1 MTLVPMVIAVQSLQQ
16 LPIHFARKKEKKE
29 KKKET
34 AGEDEN
40 SAGYCGFQLQDLQA
54 FSAEQEVS
62 RLVSLDLS
70 GGQLTFFEWWISL
83 DYLICASVPFR
94 LIFELRQLEL

>member
-1 MTLVPMVIAVQSLQQ
+1 MVIAVQSLQQ

-34 AGEDEN
+34 AGEDES

-54 FSAEQEVS
+54 LKLSKKFP
-62 RLVSLDLS
+62 DLS
-70 GGQLTFFEWWISL
+70 GWI
-83 DYLICASVPFR
+83 
-94 LIFELRQLEL
+94 